1 MDLIYR
7 KQYSIMDNCTDRY
20 GRLKPSQILF
30 FAQDAA
36 TSQCDIIGMD
46 WPSMAARGLFWVIT
60 RTHVQIHR
68 LPKKGDTVTVETW
81 PMANTRVA
89 YPRAMTMY
97 DEQGQVLVQ
106 TISLWVLM
114 DIEKRTMV
122 LPGRSGLD
130 FTGENRGGELPIPG
144 GLVPCESDNCRYRT
158 VAYTDLDINGHVN
171 NTRYMDWVDD
181 LTDSEF
187 HKAHAPK
194 EFTVCYLSEA
204 REGQTLRQEAVYDPA
219 TNTFQAEF
227 RREKEPGKFERV
239 FAAKLQYE

>member
-46 WPSMAARGLFWVIT
+46 WESMAARGLFWVIT
-60 RTHVQIHR
+60 RTNVKIHR

-89 YPRAMTMY
+89 YPRAMSMY
-97 DEQGQVLVQ
+97 DENGQVLVQ
-106 TISLWVLM
+106 SISLWVLM

-130 FTGENRGGELPIPG
+130 FTGQDRGGELAVPG
-144 GLVPCESDNCRYRT
+144 GLVPCAGSSSRFRT

-171 NTRYMDWVDD
+171 NTKYMDWVDD
-181 LTDSEF
+181 LTDSAF
-187 HKAHAPK
+187 HKDHMPR

-204 REGQTLRQEAVYDPA
+204 REGQELRQDFTYDA
-219 TNTFQAEF
+219 GNHCFQAEF
-227 RREKEPGKFERV
+227 RREKEPGKYERV
-239 FAAKLQYE
+239 FAARLLY

>member
-1 MDLIYR
+1 MELIYR

-20 GRLKPSQILF
+20 GRIKPSQILF

-36 TSQCDIIGMD
+36 TSQCDIIGMK
-46 WPSMAARGLFWVIT
+46 WEEMAARGLFWVIT

-81 PMANTRVA
+81 PMTNTRVA
-89 YPRAMTMY
+89 YPRAMSMY
-97 DEQGQVLVQ
+97 DEQGELLLQ

-130 FTGENRGGELPIPG
+130 FTGQDRGGELPIPG
-144 GLVPCESDNCRYRT
+144 GLVPCEADSARFRT
-158 VAYTDLDINGHVN
+158 VAYTDLDINGHIN
-171 NTRYMDWVDD
+171 NTKYMDWVDD
-181 LTDSEF
+181 LTDSAF
-187 HKAHAPK
+187 HKDHFPK
-194 EFTVCYLSEA
+194 AFTVCYLSEA
-204 REGQTLRQEAVYDPA
+204 REGQILRQEAVYNPE

-239 FAAKLQYE
+239 FAAKLQY

>member
-1 MDLIYR
+1 MDLIFR

-46 WPSMAARGLFWVIT
+46 WPSMAARGLFWVIS
-60 RTHVQIHR
+60 RTNVQIHR

-97 DEQGQVLVQ
+97 DENGEILVQ
-106 TISLWVLM
+106 SISLWVLM

-130 FTGENRGGELPIPG
+130 FIGQDRGGELPIPG
-144 GLVPCESDNCRYRT
+144 GLIPCAGDSYSNRT

-171 NTRYMDWVDD
+171 NTRYMDWLDD
-181 LTDSEF
+181 LMNSEF
-187 HKAHAPK
+187 HKTHAPK
-194 EFTVCYLSEA
+194 TFTVGYLSEA
-204 REGQTLRQEAVYDPA
+204 REGQIIRQETVYDEQS
-219 TNTFQAEF
+219 NILRAEF
-227 RREKEPGKFERV
+227 RREKEPGKLERV
-239 FAAKLQYE
+239 FAAKVEY